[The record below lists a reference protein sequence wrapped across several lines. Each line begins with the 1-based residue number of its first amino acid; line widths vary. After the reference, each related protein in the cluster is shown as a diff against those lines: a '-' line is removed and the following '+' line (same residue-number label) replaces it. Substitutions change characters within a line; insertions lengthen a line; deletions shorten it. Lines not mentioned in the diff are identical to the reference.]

1 MIVRPILSAS
11 RIHLGHGLASPQKQT
26 CDVRLLNPLGCSWQ
40 CAKDRSV
47 SSSSTCLALA
57 VHAIACTATA
67 QAWLR
72 SSSPKW
78 SSHPYSLQSCYKEPR
93 YSRVREDEWF
103 HCACLGSR
111 WGYNL
116 ETSQELRQTLLPPM
130 NGHYGTK
137 SVVNMQSGFIVKP
150 HS

>member
-93 YSRVREDEWF
+93 YSRVREDE
-103 HCACLGSR
+103 CSYCSCILIYLQSDNKSICSR
-111 WGYNL
+111 SFASIWL
-116 ETSQELRQTLLPPM
+116 TMKIIVR
-130 NGHYGTK
+130 
-137 SVVNMQSGFIVKP
+137 SV
-150 HS
+150 